1 MEVIARSR
9 FIRRGPRKARLVAD
23 MVRGMRVEEAL
34 TALEF
39 APQYAAHDV
48 AKTIRSAAANAE
60 HNFELSRDELW
71 LKTIMIDEGPTMK
84 RIRPVSRGSA
94 HQYFHRTCHITV
106 VVEDREEET
115 GRRRRR
121 PQTPRRPTPV
131 GTPQA
136 SVDEEEL
143 TAAPSADE
151 VEEEAP
157 KAEAAPVE
165 EAEEAEEPEA
175 VPTDADIEVPGEAD
189 EEEDEDDAEEDGVD
203 DEESSP
209 DDLPHET
216 PQAPSRGGA
225 GEEPQGKAT
234 REE

>member
-34 TALEF
+34 TALQF
-39 APQYAAHDV
+39 APQHAAHDV

-71 LKTIMIDEGPTMK
+71 LKTIMIDDGPTMK

-106 VVEDREEET
+106 IVEDREEEAT
-115 GRRRRR
+115 RRRRAQ
-121 PQTPRRPTPV
+121 PSRRPAETAASE
-131 GTPQA
+131 A

-143 TAAPSADE
+143 ATAAPAPDE
-151 VEEEAP
+151 VEEEEP
-157 KAEAAPVE
+157 KAEAAP
-165 EAEEAEEPEA
+165 AEVGEEPEAEA
-175 VPTDADIEVPGEAD
+175 VPTDAEVEVPGEAD
-189 EEEDEDDAEEDGVD
+189 EDEEEDEAEEDASTVD
-203 DEESSP
+203 EAPSP
-209 DDLPHET
+209 DDEPD
-216 PQAPSRGGA
+216 
-225 GEEPQGKAT
+225 EPQGKAT
-234 REE
+234 KGEK

>member
-39 APQYAAHDV
+39 APQHAAHDV

-71 LKTIMIDEGPTMK
+71 LKTIMIDDGPTMK

-106 VVEDREEET
+106 IVEDREEAT
-115 GRRRRR
+115 TRRRR
-121 PQTPRRPTPV
+121 PQPGRRPTGV
-131 GTPQA
+131 ATPES
-136 SVDEEEL
+136 SVDEQEL
-143 TAAPSADE
+143 APAGTAAPDE
-151 VEEEAP
+151 VEEETAA
-157 KAEAAPVE
+157 AEAAPA
-165 EAEEAEEPEA
+165 EAEAEEPEVEAAAEA
-175 VPTDADIEVPGEAD
+175 VPTDAEVEVPGETEEE
-189 EEEDEDDAEEDGVD
+189 EEEDEAEEEEASGE
-203 DEESSP
+203 DEEPSP
-209 DDLPHET
+209 DD
-216 PQAPSRGGA
+216 
-225 GEEPQGKAT
+225 EPQGKANKGDK
-234 REE
+234 

>member
-39 APQYAAHDV
+39 APQHAAHDV

-71 LKTIMIDEGPTMK
+71 LKTIMIDDGPTMK

-121 PQTPRRPTPV
+121 PQPARRPAEPATPE
-131 GTPQA
+131 A
-136 SVDEEEL
+136 SVDEQELAAAGTAEPEEP
-143 TAAPSADE
+143 AAA
-151 VEEEAP
+151 VETPATEA
-157 KAEAAPVE
+157 
-165 EAEEAEEPEA
+165 EAEEPEA
-175 VPTDADIEVPGEAD
+175 EASTALPTDAEVEVPGEED
-189 EEEDEDDAEEDGVD
+189 EEEAEGEDTSDAD
-203 DEESSP
+203 DESSP
-209 DDLPHET
+209 DE
-216 PQAPSRGGA
+216 A
-225 GEEPQGKAT
+225 PQGKGD
-234 REE
+234 R

>member
-34 TALEF
+34 TALQF
-39 APQYAAHDV
+39 APQHAAHDV

-71 LKTIMIDEGPTMK
+71 LKTIMIDDGPTMK

-121 PQTPRRPTPV
+121 PQPARRPAEPAA
-131 GTPQA
+131 PEA
-136 SVDEEEL
+136 SVDEQELAAAGTGAPEE
-143 TAAPSADE
+143 
-151 VEEEAP
+151 
-157 KAEAAPVE
+157 AEAAPV
-165 EAEEAEEPEA
+165 AEGASEEPEA
-175 VPTDADIEVPGEAD
+175 EVSEALPTDAEVEVPGEED
-189 EEEDEDDAEEDGVD
+189 EEEDQEEAEDTSDAE
-203 DEESSP
+203 EESSP
-209 DDLPHET
+209 D
-216 PQAPSRGGA
+216 
-225 GEEPQGKAT
+225 EEPQGKGD
-234 REE
+234 E

>member
-34 TALEF
+34 TALQF
-39 APQYAAHDV
+39 APQHAAHDV

-71 LKTIMIDEGPTMK
+71 LKTIMIDDGPTMK

-106 VVEDREEET
+106 IVEDREEET
-115 GRRRRR
+115 TRRRR
-121 PQTPRRPTPV
+121 PQPARRPAETVTPES
-131 GTPQA
+131 

-143 TAAPSADE
+143 AAAGTGAP
-151 VEEEAP
+151 EEIQEETP
-157 KAEAAPVE
+157 KAEAAPA
-165 EAEEAEEPEA
+165 EAEAEEPEA
-175 VPTDADIEVPGEAD
+175 EAVPTDAEIEVPGETD
-189 EEEDEDDAEEDGVD
+189 VEEEEDEEAEDEDASPE
-203 DEESSP
+203 DEEPSP
-209 DDLPHET
+209 DD
-216 PQAPSRGGA
+216 
-225 GEEPQGKAT
+225 EPKGKAT
-234 REE
+234 KGDK

>member
-39 APQYAAHDV
+39 APQHAAHDV

-60 HNFELSRDELW
+60 HNFELARDELW
-71 LKTIMIDEGPTMK
+71 LKTIMIDDGPTMK

-106 VVEDREEET
+106 IVEDREEET

-121 PQTPRRPTPV
+121 PQATRRPAEAAPHE
-131 GTPQA
+131 A
-136 SVDEEEL
+136 SVDEQEL
-143 TAAPSADE
+143 AAAGSG
-151 VEEEAP
+151 AP
-157 KAEAAPVE
+157 E
-165 EAEEAEEPEA
+165 EAEEGPVAEVAAEEPEA
-175 VPTDADIEVPGEAD
+175 EVSEALPTDAEVEVPGEAEAAED
-189 EEEDEDDAEEDGVD
+189 EEDSAEEDASVV
-203 DEESSP
+203 DEEPSP
-209 DDLPHET
+209 DD
-216 PQAPSRGGA
+216 
-225 GEEPQGKAT
+225 EPQGKEK

>member
-34 TALEF
+34 TALDF
-39 APQYAAHDV
+39 APQHAAHDV

-71 LKTIMIDEGPTMK
+71 LKTIMIDDGPTMK

-121 PQTPRRPTPV
+121 PQATRRPAEAATHE
-131 GTPQA
+131 A

-143 TAAPSADE
+143 AGAGAGAPE
-151 VEEEAP
+151 ETEEAP
-157 KAEAAPVE
+157 VAELA
-165 EAEEAEEPEA
+165 AEEPEA
-175 VPTDADIEVPGEAD
+175 EAAVAVPTDAEIEVPGEAD
-189 EEEDEDDAEEDGVD
+189 EDDEDEEEEEDSEE
-203 DEESSP
+203 EPSP
-209 DDLPHET
+209 GDLPHET
-216 PQAPSRGGA
+216 PQAPSRGDP
-225 GEEPQGKAT
+225 GEEPEGKASKGD
-234 REE
+234 E